1 MNGLAERAIP
11 FGERARVR
19 FRAEHVIIALVAAAA
34 VYLAL
39 VPLGF
44 LAWRTFFDGGSFSL
58 DAVRDAYDT
67 FGLSELAANSLV
79 FATASTALGVALG
92 TALAYIV
99 VRTDAPWKP
108 FLFAVALV
116 PIAVPGVLYTIA
128 WIFLASPR
136 TGTLNALLEPLFGP
150 ETFNVFSLGG
160 MVLVE
165 ALRLVPLVFLLMYAG
180 FRSLDPALE
189 ESALVGGA
197 RTRSVLRRV
206 TLPVVLPALSAA
218 VLVAAIRALEAFEVP
233 ALLGIPAGVWVF
245 TSRIWR
251 AVGEYP
257 SNLAAAGAYALP
269 LLLLTGIGV
278 LVHGWITRRGRRFET
293 VTGKGFRPR
302 SIPLGRWRW
311 PVLGL
316 VIVYFVV
323 SFVLPMLALVY
334 VSTQPYYAPIS
345 TESLSRGTFE
355 NYSAVLTD
363 SLVLEGLKNS
373 ELLSAVTATVVMLVM
388 AVCAWLVLRTRLP
401 GRRLLDHVTF
411 VPIAVPGLV
420 LGVALLFVYLR
431 APIPVYGT
439 LWILLIAYVTIAMP
453 YGMRYAS
460 VSMSQ
465 IAREL
470 EESAAVSGAGWFQ
483 SFRRVLL
490 PLLAPGLLAGW
501 VYILVISLRELSS
514 SLMLYSP
521 GNEVLPVVVWE
532 RFESGAFPEVATL
545 GVLMTVVLVILVAGA
560 HRLSTRIGVRAA

>member
-1 MNGLAERAIP
+1 
-11 FGERARVR
+11 
-19 FRAEHVIIALVAAAA
+19 
-34 VYLAL
+34 
-39 VPLGF
+39 
-44 LAWRTFFDGGSFSL
+44 
-58 DAVRDAYDT
+58 
-67 FGLSELAANSLV
+67 
-79 FATASTALGVALG
+79 
-92 TALAYIV
+92 
-99 VRTDAPWKP
+99 
-108 FLFAVALV
+108 
-116 PIAVPGVLYTIA
+116 
-128 WIFLASPR
+128 
-136 TGTLNALLEPLFGP
+136 
-150 ETFNVFSLGG
+150 
-160 MVLVE
+160 VLVE

-269 LLLLTGIGV
+269 LLVLTGLGV
-278 LVHGWITRRGRRFET
+278 LLHSRITRRGRRFET

-302 SIPLGRWRW
+302 PMPLGRWRW
-311 PVLGL
+311 PIFGV
-316 VIVYFVV
+316 VIVYFVI

-345 TESLSRGTFE
+345 GESLSRGTFE

-373 ELLSAVTATVVMLVM
+373 VLLSAVTATVVMLVM

-470 EESAAVSGAGWFQ
+470 EESAAVSGASWFQ

-560 HRLSTRIGVRAA
+560 HRMSTRIGVRSA